1 VLTRRWPQ
9 RSKVGRGSGDEKPI
23 MKRFT
28 ATLTFVQYNR
38 ADVWIK
44 ARSLKEARCKADE
57 IGADEVDD
65 WNPVDGEVSVESVT
79 ERKPRKKNSRTR
91 RS

>member
-1 VLTRRWPQ
+1 
-9 RSKVGRGSGDEKPI
+9 
-23 MKRFT
+23 MKKYT
-28 ATLTFVQYNR
+28 ATLTFVQFSR
-38 ADVWIK
+38 GEVSIK

-57 IGADEVDD
+57 IGSDEVDN

-79 ERKPRKKNSRTR
+79 EGKPRKKISQTR